1 LHKNQVI
8 DFQWYFLR
16 IRLRHKPIL
25 VIYAGSMP
33 SVARLWK
40 QQAGIARATRAIWTE
55 VGSAAVAE
63 GGGQPLNSRYPS
75 LTGHCGGRP
84 W

>member
-25 VIYAGSMP
+25 VIYAGSTP

-40 QQAGIARATRAIWTE
+40 QQAGIARATERF
-55 VGSAAVAE
+55 GPRSALQRLLTVAA
-63 GGGQPLNSRYPS
+63 S
-75 LTGHCGGRP
+75 L
-84 W
+84 